1 MELNINR
8 FEEEENIRPTLLKV
22 LCILTFIGS
31 SWLILTNIW
40 AFTTAPKTAR
50 MVSSLKSKTENNST
64 TKVDSLNVGNSD
76 TFNTKNTG
84 SQKKNMGN
92 SKGFFFREKMMSS
105 VSKIM
110 TEENIRKNALG
121 AILSALITLTGAILM
136 WQLKRIGFYLYITGT
151 LIALSVP
158 FFLYGINI
166 LSIGIAFFSGFFGV
180 IFIALYALNIR
191 SLR

>member
-1 MELNINR
+1 MESNLNA
-8 FEEEENIRPTLLKV
+8 FDEEQRTRPTLLTV

-40 AFTTAPKTAR
+40 AYTTAPKTVR
-50 MVSSLKSKTENNST
+50 MISAIKNKAENNS
-64 TKVDSLNVGNSD
+64 KKNIDSLNAENID
-76 TFNTKNTG
+76 TLKTKNAG
-84 SQKKNMGN
+84 SPKKNVGHSN
-92 SKGFFFREKMMSS
+92 GFLFRQKMMSS

-121 AILSALITLTGAILM
+121 AILSAIITLTGAILM
-136 WQLKRIGFYLYITGT
+136 WYLKRGGFYLYILGT

-158 FFLYGINI
+158 FYLYGINVM
-166 LSIGIAFFSGFFGV
+166 SFGIAFFSGFFGLL
-180 IFIALYALNIR
+180 FIALYALNIR

>member
-1 MELNINR
+1 MEPNINR

-64 TKVDSLNVGNSD
+64 TKVDSLNAGNSD

-92 SKGFFFREKMMSS
+92 AKGFFFREKMMSS

-121 AILSALITLTGAILM
+121 AILAALITLTGAILM